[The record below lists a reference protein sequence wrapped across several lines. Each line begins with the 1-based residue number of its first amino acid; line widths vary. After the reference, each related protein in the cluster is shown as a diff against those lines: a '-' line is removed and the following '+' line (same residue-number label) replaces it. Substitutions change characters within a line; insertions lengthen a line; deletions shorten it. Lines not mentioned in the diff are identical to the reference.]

1 MIARLVG
8 PNIVPVAYRG
18 VSVARTSCD
27 LDEEGLRAH
36 FVGREAYRRTRFIV
50 VRSPGGTSLLHV
62 AKQSGAELFS
72 PITEVELLAGIDDC
86 AFVHEPDADTA
97 IPSALAEVA
106 RRRAPGA
113 RAVVV
118 QGRYEH
124 VSFIVDPRPLQ
135 VRVREVVPPLPAKLY
150 DQASRVL
157 ATAEELPPIELVPE
171 LVQLTDLAAAHP
183 APHYLLP
190 CHGCGVSIAG
200 ATTSYLDERPA
211 EAAWTLLGC
220 ARSVEIHRWFYGR
233 DAPRAD
239 LCPLR
244 TVPRVGGLVRAS
256 RQISARE
263 SGAVLLTKCC
273 LREDGTERGD
283 GWISVPWGSTLDQVR
298 QALAELAAQRE
309 PSWARV

>member
-1 MIARLVG
+1 MLARLTG
-8 PNIVPVAYRG
+8 PNIIPGAYRG
-18 VSVARTSCD
+18 VSVARTARDLECD
-27 LDEEGLRAH
+27 GLQAH

-62 AKQSGAELFS
+62 AKRSGAELFS
-72 PITEVELLAGIDDC
+72 PITEVELLAGIEDC
-86 AFVHEPDADTA
+86 EFVHEPDVDTA

-106 RRRAPGA
+106 VRRAPGA

-124 VSFIVDPRPLQ
+124 VSFIVDPRPLR

-157 ATAEELPPIELVPE
+157 ATTEELPPIELVPE
-171 LVQLTDLAAAHP
+171 LVQLTDLAATHP

-211 EAAWTLLGC
+211 EQAWTLLGC
-220 ARSVEIHRWFYGR
+220 ARSEQIHHWFYGR
-233 DAPRAD
+233 DAPRTD

-244 TVPRVGGLVRAS
+244 TAS
-256 RQISARE
+256 LDDGSLDDGR
-263 SGAVLLTKCC
+263 GAGLLTKCC
-273 LREDGTERGD
+273 LREDGTERGN

-298 QALAELAAQRE
+298 QALAELAAQRG

>member
-1 MIARLVG
+1 MLARLTG
-8 PNIVPVAYRG
+8 PNIVPAAYRG
-18 VSVARTSCD
+18 VSVARTSSD
-27 LDEEGLRAH
+27 LDDEGLRAH
-36 FVGREAYRRTRFIV
+36 LVGREAYRRTRFIV

-62 AKQSGAELFS
+62 TKRSDADLFS

-86 AFVHEPDADTA
+86 AFVREPEADTA
-97 IPSALAEVA
+97 VPSALAEVA
-106 RRRAPGA
+106 ERRAPGA

-124 VSFIVDPRPLQ
+124 VSFIVDPRPLRI
-135 VRVREVVPPLPAKLY
+135 RVREVVPPLPAKLH

-157 ATAEELPPIELVPE
+157 ATAEELPPISLVPE
-171 LVQLTDLAAAHP
+171 LVQVTDLAATHP

-190 CHGCGVSIAG
+190 CHGSGVSISG

-211 EAAWTLLGC
+211 DQAWTLIGC
-220 ARSVEIHRWFYGR
+220 ARSEQIHRWFYGR
-233 DAPRAD
+233 DVPRAD

-244 TVPRVGGLVRAS
+244 T
-256 RQISARE
+256 ARLDDGN
-263 SGAVLLTKCC
+263 GAGLLTKCC
-273 LREDGTERGD
+273 LREDGAERGD

-298 QALAELAAQRE
+298 QALAELATQRE